1 MVNNVALS
9 GSSTSSRQWLWSSG
23 GRVCAGGAR
32 RCGLEQGLGCLA
44 TVGMQLRRGSKVAGI
59 GMEELF
65 MVSGSG
71 AEEAP
76 NKFAVELGVGAVF
89 VDEFVKEVW

>member
-1 MVNNVALS
+1 
-9 GSSTSSRQWLWSSG
+9 
-23 GRVCAGGAR
+23 
-32 RCGLEQGLGCLA
+32 
-44 TVGMQLRRGSKVAGI
+44 MQLRRGSKVAGI
-59 GMEELF
+59 GMEELL